1 LAETLLERGTGRDFG
16 RVAQNLFGNVRL
28 DFLGGSDA
36 DSDLTS
42 VRLGECRLSRLSA
55 GAHLVFGEDVARH
68 SYDPDAIKLI
78 IQSHG
83 LSEIVQGGRKAR
95 ISRDAAI
102 IYDPTRPYMLANP
115 EPVELLLLQI
125 SRAALPAETV
135 AGLDQPRTAGP
146 SQLGLQAVLL
156 SLMRSTFNEVER
168 LDAVAR
174 ASIGQTM
181 AGLVRTML
189 EADPMSEEN
198 DTTGLDLLRRR
209 VEAYFRANLDR
220 SDLSIAEVA
229 RRMGCTPRYVFRAF
243 AAEAT
248 TPSDYLWNLRLEA
261 AHQRL
266 LSVQYAGQSI
276 SEIAFGV
283 GYSSSAHFSRAFRS
297 RYDMAPR
304 DLRREAE
311 GR

>member
-1 LAETLLERGTGRDFG
+1 MAETLLERGTGRDFG

-68 SYDPDAIKLI
+68 SYAPDAIKLI
-78 IQSHG
+78 IQSRG
-83 LSEIVQGGRKAR
+83 LSEIVQGGRKAL

-125 SRAALPAETV
+125 PRAALPAETV
-135 AGLDQPRTAGP
+135 AGLAQPRTAGP